1 MGTSPGLGVSEADSK
16 MRTLAFVLLAAAAI
30 NAEAEADAYTIGQL
44 AYDLT
49 NSGVITGVDYN
60 NGVVSGYGAI
70 GHHPI
75 THVAG
80 VHPINTVSGVY
91 NVHHTVVTPAVH
103 SVYGGVYGKSEAEAE
118 REAEAEA
125 DPVLYTNNLVHHS
138 GVGHVAEV
146 YNSYPVSTVAGVYS
160 THAVPSLYSNVYTGG
175 FGKREAVGAY
185 GKREVGWCYRKR
197 EAGGVYRKREVGHL
211 YGKREDGHLYGKRE
225 DGHLYGKR
233 GVHYGK

>member
-1 MGTSPGLGVSEADSK
+1 MGSPGLGVSEADSK
-16 MRTLAFVLLAAAAI
+16 MRALAFVLLAAAAI

-91 NVHHTVVTPAVH
+91 NVHHTVVTPAV
-103 SVYGGVYGKSEAEAE
+103 
-118 REAEAEA
+118 
-125 DPVLYTNNLVHHS
+125 
-138 GVGHVAEV
+138 
-146 YNSYPVSTVAGVYS
+146 
-160 THAVPSLYSNVYTGG
+160 PSLYSNVYTGG

-197 EAGGVYRKREVGHL
+197 EAGGVYRKREVGWCYGDVDGGL
-211 YGKREDGHLYGKRE
+211 YGK
-225 DGHLYGKR
+225 
-233 GVHYGK
+233 

>member
-16 MRTLAFVLLAAAAI
+16 MRALAFVLLAAAAI

-80 VHPINTVSGVY
+80 VHPINTVAGVY
-91 NVHHTVVTPAVH
+91 NVHHTVATPA
-103 SVYGGVYGKSEAEAE
+103 KTEP
-118 REAEAEA
+118 EAEAEA
-125 DPVLYTNNLVHHS
+125 DPLLYTNNLVHHS
-138 GVGHVAEV
+138 GVGHATGV

-175 FGKREAVGAY
+175 FGKRE
-185 GKREVGWCYRKR
+185 VGWCYRKR
-197 EAGGVYRKREVGHL
+197 EAGGVYRKREVGWC
-211 YGKREDGHLYGKRE
+211 YGDV
-225 DGHLYGKR
+225 D
-233 GVHYGK
+233 